1 MNGAWTPADV
11 IAAGRLALE
20 SVHFLSTA
28 VLIVIVIF
36 MNKNLNGR
44 MSQIIDLVGRFS
56 GKPDQRE
63 RDEPV
68 DVERRSNKK

>member
-1 MNGAWTPADV
+1 MNEWKPADL
-11 IAAGRLALE
+11 IAAGRLALDG
-20 SVHFLSTA
+20 LQLTGTI

-36 MNKNLNGR
+36 VNKNLNGR

-56 GKPDQRE
+56 GVPDKRTH
-63 RDEPV
+63 DEPV